1 MLYIIRKENVIH
13 NINSN
18 EDNMVTITSLIAK
31 VLMGY
36 INLGEGTRKPSP
48 KSDVN

>member
-18 EDNMVTITSLIAK
+18 EDNMVIIISLIAK

-36 INLGEGTRKPSP
+36 INLGESTHKPSP
-48 KSDVN
+48 KSDAN

>member
-1 MLYIIRKENVIH
+1 MLYIIWKEIVIH

-18 EDNMVTITSLIAK
+18 EDDMVTTTSLIAK

-36 INLGEGTRKPSP
+36 IDLGEGTRKPSP